1 MFIIFITRALSIRVI
16 ISTLDAAFS
25 NMDNDLKYKIGLTL
39 IDSIGDLT
47 AKKLIAYC
55 GGVEAVFREKRSA
68 LLKIPN
74 IGQAAAEAVLTQ
86 NVLSQAEQ
94 EIAFIQKRNIN
105 ALFFLDAEYPE
116 RLKYCDDSPV
126 MLYCAGKMDLNRQR
140 TVSIVGTRSATP
152 HGKKFCE
159 DLVEQLKNR
168 NVSIISGLAYGID
181 ITAHK
186 AAVKHG
192 IETCAVVAHGHDRV
206 YPALHSGV
214 LDKMYENGGL
224 VTEFVS
230 GTNPDRENFPKRNRI
245 IAGLSD
251 AVVVIESAKKGGSLI
266 TAEIANS
273 YNRDVFAVPGR
284 LSDEYSKGC
293 NWLIKSNKAVLLEST
308 KDLEYIMGWE
318 EKGQKPGAQ
327 KQLFLTLKPEE
338 RILVDLL
345 SEQKLG
351 IDMLCLKS
359 QLSTSKVAATLTNLE
374 FSGIVTCLPG
384 KVFQLN

>member
-1 MFIIFITRALSIRVI
+1 M
-16 ISTLDAAFS
+16 
-25 NMDNDLKYKIGLTL
+25 NKELKYKIGITL
-39 IDSIGDLT
+39 IDGIGDIT

-55 GGVEAVFREKRSA
+55 GGAEAVFRENKRA
-68 LLKIPN
+68 LLKIPDV
-74 IGQAAAEAVLTQ
+74 GRTATQA
-86 NVLSQAEQ
+86 VLSQSVLERADK
-94 EIAFIQKRNIN
+94 EIEFIQKRNIN
-105 ALFFLDAEYPE
+105 PLFYLDKDYPE

-126 MLYCAGKMDLNRQR
+126 MLYCAGKMDLNRKR

-159 DLVEQLKNR
+159 DLIDQLKQND
-168 NVSIISGLAYGID
+168 VSIISGLAYGID

-186 AAVKHG
+186 AAVRHG
-192 IETCAVVAHGHDRV
+192 VETCAVVAHGHDRV
-206 YPALHSGV
+206 YPNIHRGV
-214 LDKMYENGGL
+214 LEKMYEKGGL
-224 VTEFVS
+224 VTEFIS

-251 AVVVIESAKKGGSLI
+251 AVVVIESAMKGGSLI

-284 LSDEYSKGC
+284 LSDKYATGC
-293 NWLIKSNKAVLLEST
+293 NWLIKTNKAVLLEST

-318 EKGQKPGAQ
+318 EQGKKPGAQ
-327 KQLFLTLKPEE
+327 KKLFLKLKPEE
-338 RILVDLL
+338 RVLVALL

-374 FSGIVTCLPG
+374 FSGVVTCLPG

>member
-1 MFIIFITRALSIRVI
+1 MH
-16 ISTLDAAFS
+16 
-25 NMDNDLKYKIGLTL
+25 NDLKYKIGITL
-39 IDSIGDLT
+39 IDGIGDIT

-55 GGVEAVFREKRSA
+55 GGVEAVFLEKKSA
-68 LLKIPN
+68 LLKIPDV
-74 IGQAAAEAVLTQ
+74 GGTAANAVVTQ
-86 NVLSQAEQ
+86 SVLSKAEK
-94 EIAFIQKRNIN
+94 EIEFIRKRNIN
-105 ALFFLDAEYPE
+105 PLFYLDNDYPE

-126 MLYCAGKMDLNRQR
+126 MLYCAGNMDLNRKR
-140 TVSIVGTRSATP
+140 IVSIVGTRSATQ
-152 HGKKFCE
+152 HGKKLCE
-159 DLVEQLKNR
+159 DLVAQLKHN

-186 AAVKHG
+186 AAVRHG
-192 IETCAVVAHGHDRV
+192 VETCAVVAHGHDRV
-206 YPALHSGV
+206 YPDLHSGI
-214 LDKMYENGGL
+214 LQRMYEKGGL

-230 GTNPDRENFPKRNRI
+230 GTKPDRENFPKRNRI

-284 LSDEYSKGC
+284 LSDNYSTGC
-293 NWLIKSNKAVLLEST
+293 NWLIKTNKAVLLEST

-318 EKGQKPGAQ
+318 EKGKKPVAQ
-327 KQLFLTLKPEE
+327 KKLFLKLKPEE
-338 RILVDLL
+338 RILVELL
-345 SEQKLG
+345 AEQKLG

-374 FSGIVTCLPG
+374 FAGVVTCLPG

>member
-1 MFIIFITRALSIRVI
+1 MH
-16 ISTLDAAFS
+16 
-25 NMDNDLKYKIGLTL
+25 NDLKYQIGITL
-39 IDSIGDLT
+39 IDGIGDIT

-55 GGVEAVFREKRSA
+55 GSVEGVFHEKKRA
-68 LLKIPN
+68 LLKIPD
-74 IGQAAAEAVLTQ
+74 IGRTAADAVVTQSVLLEAEK
-86 NVLSQAEQ
+86 
-94 EIAFIQKRNIN
+94 EIEFINKRGITP
-105 ALFFLDAEYPE
+105 LFYLDSLYPE

-126 MLYCAGKMDLNRQR
+126 MLYCKGKMDLNRKR
-140 TVSIVGTRSATP
+140 TISIVGTRSATP
-152 HGKKFCE
+152 HGRRFCE
-159 DLVEQLKNR
+159 DLVAQLKQND
-168 NVSIISGLAYGID
+168 VSIISGLAYGID

-186 AAVKHG
+186 AAVKNG
-192 IETCAVVAHGHDRV
+192 IETWAVVAHGNDRV
-206 YPALHSGV
+206 YPELHHGV
-214 LDKMYENGGL
+214 LEKMYENGGL

-284 LSDEYSKGC
+284 LEDQYSSGC
-293 NWLIKSNKAVLLEST
+293 NWLIKTNKAVLLEST
-308 KDLEYIMGWE
+308 KDLEYVMGWE
-318 EKGQKPGAQ
+318 EKGKKPGAQ
-327 KQLFLTLKPEE
+327 KKLFLKLKPEE
-338 RILVDLL
+338 RVLVELL

-359 QLSTSKVAATLTNLE
+359 QLSTSKVAATLTELE
-374 FSGIVTCLPG
+374 FSGVVTCLPG

>member
-1 MFIIFITRALSIRVI
+1 MLGLAPQPKNIGYITCRILGMTEA
-16 ISTLDAAFS
+16 
-25 NMDNDLKYKIGLTL
+25 LKYQIGITL
-39 IDSIGDLT
+39 IDSIGDIT

-55 GGVEAVFREKRSA
+55 GGVEAVFHEKKRA
-68 LLKIPN
+68 LLKIPHVGN
-74 IGQAAAEAVLTQ
+74 AAAEAVITQ
-86 NVLSQAEQ
+86 NVLLQAEK
-94 EIAFIQKRNIN
+94 EMAFIQKRGIK
-105 ALFFLDAEYPE
+105 AHFYLDPQYPE
-116 RLKYCDDSPV
+116 RLKYCEDSPI
-126 MLYCAGKMDLNRQR
+126 MLYTVGKMDLNRKR
-140 TVSIVGTRSATP
+140 VVSIVGTRSATP

-159 DLVEQLKNR
+159 DLVEKLKMQD
-168 NVSIISGLAYGID
+168 VSVISGLAYGID

-186 AAVKHG
+186 ASVKHG
-192 IETCAVVAHGHDRV
+192 VETCAVVAHGHDRV
-206 YPALHSGV
+206 YPRLHASV
-214 LDKMYENGGL
+214 LDSMYENGGL
-224 VTEFVS
+224 VTEFIS

-293 NWLIKSNKAVLLEST
+293 NWLIKTNKAVLLEST
-308 KDLEYIMGWE
+308 TDLEYIMGWE
-318 EKGQKPGAQ
+318 KKGTRPATQK
-327 KQLFLTLKPEE
+327 KLRLELKPEE
-338 RILVDLL
+338 RVLVELL

-359 QLSTSKVAATLTNLE
+359 QLSSSKVAATLTNLE
-374 FSGIVTCLPG
+374 FSGVVTCLPG